1 MPLQI
6 PRRRFIQGLGS
17 VGSLAAVAMSGGCA
31 GNRSTARPG
40 MDWDELRFAY
50 DIWRASELSGNG
62 AISPACLSMVLAML
76 ELGAGGQTKRQL
88 DHALCVDKP
97 SVLPDLVAAR
107 VGEWSGSSEPKIH
120 VANSVWLRAGLPI
133 EPSYAD
139 TLTSRFG
146 AAASELLPDDEAA
159 REAVNAWVSARTH
172 EHIPT
177 LLPDPLAPL
186 TVALLVS
193 ALYFEG
199 KWAQPFD
206 PASTGPS
213 TFVRDDG
220 VAVEAPTMYEHLLIR
235 WAYDGGED
243 TYGYVM
249 AELPYAGSQELDMLL
264 IQPPKGASLAEGL
277 AALEFDRLV
286 KLLDML
292 ESQTSGDLVMP
303 VLVGL
308 PRFSVSSRNSML
320 EPLRRLGVLDA
331 FDPNTANF
339 RGITS
344 TDVHVS
350 AFEHAVALQVDE
362 AGTVGAAAAVA
373 GLSARSAPPRL
384 VFDRPFWYV
393 IRQRSG
399 PWLFVG
405 QVADPLAAV

>member
-1 MPLQI
+1 
-6 PRRRFIQGLGS
+6 
-17 VGSLAAVAMSGGCA
+17 
-31 GNRSTARPG
+31 
-40 MDWDELRFAY
+40 
-50 DIWRASELSGNG
+50 
-62 AISPACLSMVLAML
+62 MVLAML

-88 DHALCVDKP
+88 DRALCVAKP

-107 VGEWSGSSEPKIH
+107 VGEWSTSSEPKIH

-139 TLTSRFG
+139 TLTSRFD
-146 AAASELLPDDEAA
+146 ATASELLPDDEAA

-177 LLPDPLAPL
+177 LLAEPPDPL
-186 TVALLVS
+186 TVAILVS

-206 PASTGPS
+206 PVSTGPS

-220 VAVEAPTMYEHLLIR
+220 VALEVPTMFEYLSVR
-235 WAYDGGED
+235 WAFDGGED
-243 TYGYVM
+243 PGYAAV
-249 AELPYAGSQELDMLL
+249 ELPYAGSLDLDMLL
-264 IQPPKGASLAEGL
+264 IQPPKGTSLADGFT
-277 AALEFDRLV
+277 ALEFDRLV
-286 KLLDML
+286 ALLDTL
-292 ESQTSGDLVMP
+292 ESQPPPEQAQP

-308 PRFSVSSRNSML
+308 PRFTVSSRCSML
-320 EPLRRLGVLDA
+320 EPLHRLGVHDA
-331 FDPNTANF
+331 FDSDAANF

-350 AFEHAVALQVDE
+350 AFEHAVALRVDE
-362 AGTVGAAAAVA
+362 AGTVGAAAAA
-373 GLSARSAPPRL
+373 ASLGSRSAPPRL
-384 VFDRPFWYV
+384 IFDRPFWYV